1 MVRLT
6 DRAAM
11 TIDVDLGRKATKQ
24 TNKFSRNAGSAFAFV
39 SYLMEIEQIH
49 NFYWIAK
56 IRVESYVLF
65 FS

>member
-24 TNKFSRNAGSAFAFV
+24 TNFPEMLDLLLHLYLILWKLNKFTISTG
-39 SYLMEIEQIH
+39 
-49 NFYWIAK
+49 
-56 IRVESYVLF
+56 
-65 FS
+65 